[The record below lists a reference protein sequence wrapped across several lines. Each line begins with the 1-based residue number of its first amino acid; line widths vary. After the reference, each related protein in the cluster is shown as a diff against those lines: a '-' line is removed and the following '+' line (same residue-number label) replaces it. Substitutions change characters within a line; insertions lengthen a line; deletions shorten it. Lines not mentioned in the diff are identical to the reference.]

1 MAANA
6 EPNPAAAT
14 QAPAF
19 AGATPVQD
27 APFTEGVT
35 PTTTIVPAT
44 MTASM
49 NMDNGAAAG
58 GPFAAVPTAALV
70 AGGVAFALANL

>member
-19 AGATPVQD
+19 AGATPAKD
-27 APFTEGVT
+27 APFTQGVT
-35 PTTTIVPAT
+35 ATTTIIPAT
-44 MTASM
+44 TAAPMSKE
-49 NMDNGAAAG
+49 NGAAG
-58 GPFAAVPTAALV
+58 IGPFAAVPTAALL
-70 AGGVAFALANL
+70 AGGVAVALANL